1 MAFTS
6 LSPSEEVDYLSM
18 INSKHLRKKV
28 VLIGDSAVGKTSLV
42 RRYVID
48 LFDDKYIATIGTKVL
63 KKEIVYKLPARSLF
77 LTMMIWD
84 ILGQRDYRNIRDV
97 SLKGANGA
105 MIVADLSRPET
116 ISGIVEFWLPQLQDI
131 AGGVSVIII
140 GNKSDLVPQDDKS
153 IELLSSLSSELSS
166 PYFICSA
173 KTGENVESA
182 FKSIGELILKDEIE
196 ASGEEEIQS
205 ASSLINAV
213 DFIISDFC
221 EQYGD
226 ITKGMEVI
234 EQKFS
239 NAGVNINAPERDN
252 ILEALEMLADVEK
265 DRLGREISEINKLR
279 RWKKLEEIESGQ

>member
-1 MAFTS
+1 
-6 LSPSEEVDYLSM
+6 M

-48 LFDDKYIATIGTKVL
+48 LFNDKYIATIGTKVL
-63 KKEIVYKLPARSLF
+63 KKEIEYKLPARSIY

-84 ILGQRDYRNIRDV
+84 ILGQRDYRNIRNA

-105 MIVADLSRPET
+105 IIVSDLSRPET
-116 ISGIVEFWLPQLQDI
+116 ISAIAEFWFPQIQDVVGNI
-131 AGGVSVIII
+131 STIVI
-140 GNKSDLVPQDDKS
+140 GNKRDLVPEDDKL
-153 IELLSSLSSELSS
+153 IGLLSSLSSEMSS

-173 KTGENVESA
+173 KNGDNVESA
-182 FKSIGELILKDEIE
+182 FRSIGELILRDEIE
-196 ASGEEEIQS
+196 SISGEETQPV
-205 ASSLINAV
+205 SSLTNAL

-226 ITKGMEVI
+226 ISKGMEVI

-239 NAGVNINAPERDN
+239 NAGININAPARDN

-279 RWKKLEEIESGQ
+279 RWRKLEEIESGQ

>member
-1 MAFTS
+1 
-6 LSPSEEVDYLSM
+6 M

-63 KKEIVYKLPARSLF
+63 KKEIEYKLPARSIY

-84 ILGQRDYRNIRDV
+84 ILGQRDYRNVRDT

-105 MIVADLSRPET
+105 IIVSDLSRPET
-116 ISGIVEFWLPQLQDI
+116 ISGIAEFWVPQIQD
-131 AGGVSVIII
+131 VIGNISMVVI
-140 GNKSDLVPQDDKS
+140 GNKCDLVPEGDKS

-173 KTGENVESA
+173 KNGQNVENA
-182 FKSIGELILKDEIE
+182 FKSIGELVLRDGIDSI
-196 ASGEEEIQS
+196 GMEETQP
-205 ASSLINAV
+205 AFSLTNAV

-226 ITKGMEVI
+226 IPKGMEII

-239 NAGVNINAPERDN
+239 NAGVDINAPVKDD
-252 ILEALEMLADVEK
+252 ILEALELLADVEK

-279 RWKKLEEIESGQ
+279 RWRKLEETESSQ